1 MVSIVTYSCKLED
14 LGGQIFEYGC
24 DIDGSLGADAH
35 LVLGVLL
42 EEALDT
48 TARELRGENNELV
61 HMLICYVIDL
71 CNVRQHN

>member
-1 MVSIVTYSCKLED
+1 MGASGVHREDSKATHSCKLKNF
-14 LGGQIFEYGC
+14 GCQVFEHGC

-48 TARELRGENNELV
+48 TARELRGET
-61 HMLICYVIDL
+61 MS
-71 CNVRQHN
+71 